1 MANISELSV
10 LLKANT
16 KQATQQ
22 MQGFGKSVGDT
33 FNKMKVGIMAVGG
46 AVAGFTAVSVKNF
59 LEVGDMLGKM
69 SKRTGIA
76 VEELDRLRLVFEFS
90 GTTLQGFEAG
100 LRTLQRQIL
109 NAQQGSILSV
119 RAFEQLGISLDGI
132 TKLGTVELFH
142 AIADGL
148 LRVED
153 FTTRSALAS
162 QLLGRFGTQ
171 MNSVL
176 AGGAEEFE
184 KVSKR
189 AEENAYWTSES
200 SARAEEFNDNMLELK
215 TNLSIVGHNLANVVI
230 PPLNLFIETLITVG
244 KVVKE
249 PKEELDD
256 LGDRVLP
263 SVRASLM
270 NFMAGVMG
278 LNHDMGQFA
287 NLTEKTEEPVKKLSE
302 AFIELTQKGVDFTQE
317 AIDELSESLETL
329 PDLISDIDEAQ
340 DMLNEMM
347 DKNKKVVEEQTK
359 AVVIA
364 TESWID
370 YHKAIGA
377 FQPIAGASGDRTG
390 GSALPV
396 HLGGAGIE
404 GMMPSM
410 LSAQGQD
417 AYKSAL
423 AMMISKRP
431 GQGAVTLADI
441 NATAQERGD
450 FVQFGGFTNTF
461 TNKAQIESINQENK
475 LLGGAK

>member
-215 TNLSIVGHNLANVVI
+215 TNLSIVGHNLVNVVF
-230 PPLNLFIETLITVG
+230 P
-244 KVVKE
+244 
-249 PKEELDD
+249 
-256 LGDRVLP
+256 
-263 SVRASLM
+263 
-270 NFMAGVMG
+270 
-278 LNHDMGQFA
+278 H
-287 NLTEKTEEPVKKLSE
+287 
-302 AFIELTQKGVDFTQE
+302 
-317 AIDELSESLETL
+317 
-329 PDLISDIDEAQ
+329 
-340 DMLNEMM
+340 
-347 DKNKKVVEEQTK
+347 
-359 AVVIA
+359 
-364 TESWID
+364 
-370 YHKAIGA
+370 
-377 FQPIAGASGDRTG
+377 
-390 GSALPV
+390 
-396 HLGGAGIE
+396 
-404 GMMPSM
+404 
-410 LSAQGQD
+410 
-417 AYKSAL
+417 
-423 AMMISKRP
+423 
-431 GQGAVTLADI
+431 
-441 NATAQERGD
+441 
-450 FVQFGGFTNTF
+450 
-461 TNKAQIESINQENK
+461 
-475 LLGGAK
+475 